1 MELDKKTYTSLIA
14 EFRGPGIHHSLDDTT
29 DDYDPDMTSSGIT
42 RGLAGFARSGR
53 IILLGDG
60 TEVLT
65 DMNEEEMFDNAGI
78 QSSGQHPRVEDV
90 SEDSVDPHSTGKEG
104 NANENTANGDNAP
117 AGEAKDADTTTPS
130 SNSTETKS
138 SPSTTSTSENANA
151 QSTASSDKET
161 AASTSSDSNKA
172 KESS

>member
-1 MELDKKTYTSLIA
+1 
-14 EFRGPGIHHSLDDTT
+14 
-29 DDYDPDMTSSGIT
+29 MTSSGIT

-161 AASTSSDSNKA
+161 AASTSSDSNKV